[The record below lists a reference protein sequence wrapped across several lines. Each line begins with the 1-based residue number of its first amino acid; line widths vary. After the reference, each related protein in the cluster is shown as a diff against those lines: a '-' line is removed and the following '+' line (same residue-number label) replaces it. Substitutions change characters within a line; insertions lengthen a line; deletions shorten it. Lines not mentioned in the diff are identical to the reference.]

1 MVELLY
7 TALMNVFTLSVKN
20 PISTPLL
27 LYIIYLFYSESDL
40 SLGCL
45 NKGLHCAWP
54 GDVNSTSTNHSCK
67 YSPC

>member
-40 SLGCL
+40 SLGRQL
-45 NKGLHCAWP
+45 E
-54 GDVNSTSTNHSCK
+54 
-67 YSPC
+67 